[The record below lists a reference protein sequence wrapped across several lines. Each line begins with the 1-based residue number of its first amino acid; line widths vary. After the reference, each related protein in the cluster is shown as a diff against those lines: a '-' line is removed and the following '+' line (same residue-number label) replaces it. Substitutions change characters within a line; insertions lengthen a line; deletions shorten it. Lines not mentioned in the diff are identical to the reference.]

1 MEPFSKRNKIKK
13 EYSGYG
19 EASIGLRNRLLQLH
33 GKPYSGNE
41 YQFGIRNT
49 NWIHEKA
56 FDKDLQMHF
65 DRKISIE
72 SFRDKTKTTYNDVFD
87 FIELYYNR
95 ALQDLD
101 SVKRTMLYN
110 DICSAFKNSGSVY
123 GFNPDGQVILILGK
137 KLSKKITAVQ
147 ALLET
152 TVNARDKFRNLINGI
167 INRTID
173 SADAIGD
180 LYIVFEDFI
189 KNITHQK
196 SFDKAFKHLSKNL
209 LLHPIQIKLIENLKA
224 YRGDVWGSA
233 HAGNSPKPTEKEALW
248 YLDLILTQFEYIERK
263 TK

>member
-1 MEPFSKRNKIKK
+1 MKPFSKRNKIKK

-19 EASIGLRNRLLQLH
+19 EASIELRNRLLQLH
-33 GKPYSGNE
+33 GSPYSGNE
-41 YQFGIRNT
+41 YQFGIGNT

-65 DRKISIE
+65 GRKFSIE
-72 SFRDKTKTTYNDVFD
+72 NFRDETKTTYDNVFD

-101 SVKRTMLYN
+101 FNKRNQLYN

-123 GFNPDGQVILILGK
+123 EFNIDGEVILALDK
-137 KLSKKITAVQ
+137 KTAKKITVAQ
-147 ALLET
+147 AILEPYAD
-152 TVNARDKFRNLINGI
+152 ARGKFRNSTDGLIN
-167 INRTID
+167 RSID
-173 SADAIGD
+173 PADAIGNM
-180 LYIVFEDFI
+180 YIVFEDYI
-189 KNITHQK
+189 KNITSQN
-196 SFDKAFKHLSKNL
+196 SFENSLRSLKNNL
-209 LLHPIQIKLIENLKA
+209 LLHPIQIKLIKNLKD

-248 YLDLILTQFEYIERK
+248 YLDIVLSQFIYIDRK

>member
-1 MEPFSKRNKIKK
+1 METFSKRNKIKK

-33 GKPYSGNE
+33 GKPYSANE
-41 YQFGIRNT
+41 YQFGIGNT
-49 NWIHEKA
+49 KWIHEKA

-65 DRKISIE
+65 GRKISIE
-72 SFRDKTKTTYNDVFD
+72 SFRDETKITYEDIFD

-101 SVKRTMLYN
+101 SDKRTRLYN

-123 GFNPDGQVILILGK
+123 GFNSDGQVILILDK
-137 KLSKKITAVQ
+137 RISKKITAVQ
-147 ALLET
+147 ALLEPT
-152 TVNARDKFRNLINGI
+152 ADARDKFRNLSDGI
-167 INRTID
+167 INRSVD
-173 SADAIGD
+173 PADAIGD

-196 SFDKAFKHLSKNL
+196 SFEKALNNLSKNL
-209 LLHPIQIKLIENLKA
+209 LLHQTQVKLIGNLKA
-224 YRGDVWGSA
+224 YRGDVWGPA

-248 YLDLILTQFEYIERK
+248 YLDLILAQFEYIERK